1 MSTRTA
7 STTEF
12 RMPSLGADMTEGR
25 VTEWLVQPGDHVERG
40 QVVVI
45 VETDKS
51 DIEVEVFQP
60 GTVTELLVAEG
71 EKVPVGT
78 AIAMIASE
86 SRAPAEVERENIAA
100 PTPA

>member
-1 MSTRTA
+1 
-7 STTEF
+7 
-12 RMPSLGADMTEGR
+12 MPSLGADMTEGR
-25 VTEWLVQPGDHVERG
+25 HRVARPTRRPRRAG

-71 EKVPVGT
+71 EKGAGRHRDRDDRQRVAGT
-78 AIAMIASE
+78 RRG
-86 SRAPAEVERENIAA
+86 RA
-100 PTPA
+100 